1 MRLKA
6 SAGLLIL
13 AAALVAL
20 PGTATASP
28 SGAPVG
34 AKEPTPQP
42 TVQVTAQLNAALQRD
57 LHLSAD
63 QTRDRLAAEA
73 TAPVAE
79 RSLRTELGARFGGA
93 WLSADARL
101 VIGVTDE
108 TAAASARAAG
118 AVPQPVARS
127 EQQLNQIKAV
137 LDAHDK
143 AAPDGV
149 SGWYVDLPSNSVVV
163 RSTRAQTGQQ
173 FAAASGVAAS
183 VRVVES
189 AEQPRPLFDLRGGDP
204 YLIGGSRCSVGFAVV
219 GGFVTAGHCAVL
231 TSGPITGTNGVAMG
245 TWGGFAFPGDDEAWV
260 RTNANW
266 TPLPQVSGI
275 GPVGGSQEAV
285 VGSSVCRSGS
295 TTGVHCGTIQAKNE
309 TVVYPQGTVFGL
321 TRTNACAEPGD
332 SGGSFITG
340 IQAQGVT
347 SGGSGN
353 CTVGG
358 TTFFQPVNE
367 ILTTYGL
374 TLVTTAWSGWSEV
387 PGGGATPSGPA
398 AATYLGSEY
407 LFVRGIDSRIYVNRL
422 TGSSWTGWAEVPG
435 GGATPN
441 APSVTVYNGTL
452 RLFVQGND
460 SRIYANTFNGSTWTG
475 WSEVPGGGATPSGPA
490 ATVLGSTLRLVVRG
504 NDSRIYVNT
513 LNGSAWTGWSEVP
526 GGGATPSG
534 PGATTY
540 NGAVHVFVQGND
552 SRIYANVF
560 NGSSWTGWSEVP
572 GAGATP
578 SSPTATVL
586 GTTLRLFVR
595 GTDSRIYANTFSGSA
610 WTGWSEVPG
619 SGATPSGPGA
629 NVFGGVLHLF
639 VRGTDNRIYLNGF
652 TP

>member
-13 AAALVAL
+13 AAAVVAL

-28 SGAPVG
+28 GGAPVG
-34 AKEPTPQP
+34 AREPTPQP
-42 TVQVTAQLNAALQRD
+42 AVQVTAQLNAALERD

-93 WLSADARL
+93 WLSADAHL

-108 TAAASARAAG
+108 TAAAAARAAG
-118 AVPQPVARS
+118 ALPQPVTRS
-127 EQQLNQIKAV
+127 EQQLNQTKAV
-137 LDAHDK
+137 LDAHYK

-163 RSTRAQTGQQ
+163 RSTRAQTAQQ

-219 GGFVTAGHCAVL
+219 GGFVTAGHCAAL
-231 TSGPITGTNGVAMG
+231 TSGPITGTNSVAMG

-266 TPLPQVSGI
+266 TPLPQVTGI

-309 TVVYPQGTVFGL
+309 TVIYPQGTVFGL
-321 TRTNACAEPGD
+321 TRTSACAEPGD

-367 ILTTYGL
+367 ILSTYGL
-374 TLVTTAWSGWSEV
+374 TLITTAWSGWGEV
-387 PGGGATPSGPA
+387 PGAGATLAGPA

-407 LFVRGIDSRIYVNRL
+407 LFVRGTDSRIYVNRL

-435 GGATPN
+435 AGATPN

-452 RLFVQGND
+452 RLFVQGTDNH
-460 SRIYANTFNGSTWTG
+460 IYANTLSGSSWTG
-475 WSEVPGGGATPSGPA
+475 WSEVPGAGATP
-490 ATVLGSTLRLVVRG
+490 
-504 NDSRIYVNT
+504 N
-513 LNGSAWTGWSEVP
+513 
-526 GGGATPSG
+526 G

-540 NGAVHVFVQGND
+540 NGAVHVFVQGTD
-552 SRIYANVF
+552 SRIYVNVF
-560 NGSSWTGWSEVP
+560 NGSSWTGWGEVP

-578 SSPTATVL
+578 SSPAATVL

-595 GTDSRIYANTFSGSA
+595 GTDNRIYANTLNGSS
-610 WTGWSEVPG
+610 WTGWGEVPG
-619 SGATPSGPGA
+619 AGATPSGPGA

-639 VRGTDNRIYLNGF
+639 VRGTDNRIYLNSF